1 MTYLLGIVVV
11 LLFFGVMHFFTEL
24 NAKQK
29 IYATTMVSLFV
40 VGAIFYN
47 FLQAQ
52 ESAHVKSV
60 MLQFNQGKNLNCQG
74 LSINKINYTLSIG
87 TQVFIAK
94 KESDYAGKMVSASE
108 CE

>member
-1 MTYLLGIVVV
+1 MRYLLGIIVV

-24 NAKQK
+24 NVKQK

-60 MLQFNQGKNLNCQG
+60 MLQFNQGKNLRCQG
-74 LSINKINYTLSIG
+74 VYVNKINYTLSVG

-94 KESDYAGKMVSASE
+94 EEREYAGKIISASE